1 MYSFGVLVLEV
12 MSGRRALE
20 LSDPSGVVLI
30 TDWAWTH
37 AKAGRPGDVLA
48 EALRKE
54 PSTSVAAMER
64 YVLVGIL
71 CAHVTVAFRPSMPE
85 ALRMLEGDMDVP
97 TLSDRCVYS
106 SSNAATHRSTRH
118 AATELSKGSYGENNI
133 TMEENTTMEEKQ
145 EDWLGTQ

>member
-1 MYSFGVLVLEV
+1 VLEV
-12 MSGRRALE
+12 MSGRRALD

-48 EALRKE
+48 QALRKE

-85 ALRMLEGDMDVP
+85 ALRMLDGDMDVP
-97 TLSDRCVYS
+97 DLPDRPQPLGQRIAFDEGETNFSASSILSGGGGPLVDFGDMLR
-106 SSNAATHRSTRH
+106 
-118 AATELSKGSYGENNI
+118 
-133 TMEENTTMEEKQ
+133 
-145 EDWLGTQ
+145 

>member
-12 MSGRRALE
+12 MSGRRALD

-48 EALRKE
+48 QALRKE
-54 PSTSVAAMER
+54 ASTSVAAMER

-97 TLSDRCVYS
+97 DLPDRPQPFGQRIAFDEGETNFSASSILSGGGPLVDFGDMLR
-106 SSNAATHRSTRH
+106 
-118 AATELSKGSYGENNI
+118 
-133 TMEENTTMEEKQ
+133 
-145 EDWLGTQ
+145 